1 MVITFCQLPSVPAP
15 SNRQVVLA
23 SKEVSNC
30 GQSLHFISRRLRSTA
45 WVISCFLFNDWDKS
59 ATRGP
64 GLPVG
69 EDDGSNDGDDANVD
83 DGYDDDDDDDDDDD
97 GDDGYDD
104 DDGDDGYDDDDDD
117 DDEDGDKDS
126 DINNDIAVIMMMI
139 MMNDDNY
146 SGDDG
151 YVDDDGYDDDEED
164 EGNMRID
171 IRYLW
176 YSPRSFISHPT
187 TLNES
192 INSS

>member
-1 MVITFCQLPSVPAP
+1 MIVFITFCHLPSVPAP

-83 DGYDDDDDDDDDDD
+83 GYDDENDDDNE
-97 GDDGYDD
+97 
-104 DDGDDGYDDDDDD
+104 
-117 DDEDGDKDS
+117 DEDGD
-126 DINNDIAVIMMMI
+126 I
-139 MMNDDNY
+139 NDDEYGYDVDDDY
-146 SGDDG
+146 SGDDDS
-151 YVDDDGYDDDEED
+151 DDDYDDDSWE
-164 EGNMRID
+164 
-171 IRYLW
+171 
-176 YSPRSFISHPT
+176 
-187 TLNES
+187 
-192 INSS
+192 